1 MVNKGFPWAVLGVGA
16 AEGWRKRRHPAGEIK
31 AQNVA
36 LGGLTTAVNKLDGQV
51 ERLHRQRQV
60 LR

>member
-1 MVNKGFPWAVLGVGA
+1 MVNKGFPWAVLGAGA
-16 AEGWRKRRHPAGEIK
+16 SEGWFKRRRPAVEIK
-31 AQNVA
+31 AQNVV
-36 LGGLTTAVNKLDGQV
+36 LGGLATAVNKLDGQV